1 MSAAQ
6 KQGRGEPAS
15 EERPLTWEERR
26 EVRNAYQR
34 ERLRGLRAGLLLEQ
48 ANERGRLARA
58 EVRREKLSQIDVW
71 AERDERACKRFAE
84 ITGRAISRFEVV
96 HRPEAGAWYDWI
108 DLDSGAY
115 GQCQRNPS
123 GVGWAQAPRGA
134 APVILAYVG
143 GTAARI
149 LGDHSEEKGT

>member
-6 KQGRGEPAS
+6 KLGTPDQ
-15 EERPLTWEERR
+15 RPLTWEERR

-34 ERLRGLRAGLLLEQ
+34 ERLRGLRAGLPLEQ
-48 ANERGRLARA
+48 ANEVGRRARA
-58 EVRREKLSQIDVW
+58 EVRREKLSQVDIW
-71 AERDERACKRFAE
+71 AERDERARARFAE
-84 ITGRAISRFEVV
+84 ITRSPSARFSVV
-96 HRPEAGAWYDWI
+96 HQPAPGTWYDWI

-115 GQCQRNPS
+115 GQCQRNAS

-134 APVILAYVG
+134 APVILAYRG

-149 LGDHSEEKGT
+149 LGDQSEEKGT

>member
-6 KQGRGEPAS
+6 KHGRGEPAS

-26 EVRNAYQR
+26 EVKNAYQR

-71 AERDERACKRFAE
+71 AERDERARRRFAE
-84 ITGRAISRFEVV
+84 ITRCPVSRFEVV
-96 HRPEAGAWYDWI
+96 HRPEPGTWYDWI
-108 DLDSGAY
+108 DLDSGDY
-115 GQCQRNPS
+115 GQCQRSSS
-123 GVGWAQAPRGA
+123 GVGWTQAPRGA
-134 APVILAYVG
+134 APVILAYTG

-149 LGDHSEEKGT
+149 LGDHSEKGT